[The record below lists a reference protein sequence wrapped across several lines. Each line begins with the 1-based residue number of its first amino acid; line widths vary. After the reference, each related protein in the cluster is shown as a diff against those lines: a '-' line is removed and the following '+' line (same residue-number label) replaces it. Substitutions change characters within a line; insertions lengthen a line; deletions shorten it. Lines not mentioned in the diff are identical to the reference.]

1 MYNLRRWKIVISNY
15 QTPVCVNANLLPNLY
30 VLAVCLHCFSIQLA
44 LDAGPPRFWQLCSL
58 IDSIPVWHV
67 KNPKP
72 LESHFM
78 CDSSCAPHY
87 EGDASKPTDTNRPA
101 ANSPGFR
108 PRPLWYH
115 DDKTAR
121 SCFGSTRGTYTWVAM
136 SCTVTSQQEDDW
148 FKYQSGP
155 VCVEYVCSHCALR
168 GFPPDTPASSHSL
181 KTCL

>member
-1 MYNLRRWKIVISNY
+1 MYNLRRWKIVVSNY

-67 KNPKP
+67 KNPKL

-101 ANSPGFR
+101 ANSQVSDPSHCHTMMTKQLGAVLVAQGE
-108 PRPLWYH
+108 P
-115 DDKTAR
+115 
-121 SCFGSTRGTYTWVAM
+121 TRGWQCHALSPHSKKTIGSNISRGLSVWSMCVL
-136 SCTVTSQQEDDW
+136 TV
-148 FKYQSGP
+148 P
-155 VCVEYVCSHCALR
+155 CVDFLQILQ
-168 GFPPDTPASSHSL
+168 PPPTV
-181 KTCL
+181 